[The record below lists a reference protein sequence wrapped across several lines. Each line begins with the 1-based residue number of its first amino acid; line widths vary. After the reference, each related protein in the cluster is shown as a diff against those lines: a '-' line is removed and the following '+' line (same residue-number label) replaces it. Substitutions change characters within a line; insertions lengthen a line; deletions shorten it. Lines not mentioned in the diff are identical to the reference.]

1 MLPCSRTFRSGS
13 RSSSRSRAVF
23 AALGLAGLSL
33 AGSHPAL
40 AQTAVLTQNNDNA
53 RTGSNT
59 AETILTPQNVSVS
72 TFGKLFTITGLNA
85 NVNGQVLYVPGVSI
99 GGATHNVVYAYT
111 SNNSDNSPCGLYAY
125 DADNGKQLWATVLPN
140 SATYTTATPVID
152 PATNIMYVLTKT
164 GTDDTG
170 LTYLHAFDITTGKDK
185 PGSPIQVTASASG
198 TGDGSINGKVYFDGS
213 ASSGRFHANDRP
225 ALLLSNG
232 NVYVGFAHNS
242 DSFPYHGWVLAYN
255 YSGGVLSQVA
265 SFCTTPN
272 GSDGGIWQAG
282 KGLTA
287 DAAGNIYFS
296 IGNGTFDVNSGGKD
310 YGMCYM
316 KLSPTLQV
324 LDYFAPFDESSRS
337 NADLDLGNS
346 GIVGIPGTAAM
357 FGGGTKFGSAF
368 LLDSGNL
375 GNFTTNGP
383 DKVLDRIDGVSGNY
397 DVGQNPVS
405 WDSGIGADK
414 YVYLWPRTQ
423 PVEQFQYDP
432 TVGNLSPKGIFK
444 TASSSVTDGGSLAVS
459 SSGTSNA
466 ILWAVGANGTVRAYN
481 AADVSSPELW
491 DSALNASRDG
501 ISNTG
506 HFQFPTVVNGK
517 VYVPTGGST
526 IAVYGLLQAQ
536 VPPASTVY
544 QINSGGGA
552 SGGFIADADA
562 SGGGTYSTSAAV
574 STAGV
579 ANAAPPAVYQTE
591 RFGNFAY
598 TLPNLTPGAS
608 YTLRLHFAEIYW
620 TAAGKRLFNVA
631 VNGSPALSN
640 FDIFQAAG
648 GANKAVVETIPV
660 TAGSSGTVTVT
671 FTSIKD
677 NAKLSGLELVS
688 GGTVAVPSAP
698 TNLAAV
704 PGNDQVALSW
714 TGSPAAATYSVYR
727 GTTSGSETLLEG
739 GLAAP
744 SYTDTGLT
752 NGTTYFY
759 QVAAVNSAGT
769 SAKSGEASATPSVTA
784 SAPVFQINSGGGSAG
799 NFSADMDAA
808 TGGTYST
815 SAAVSTA
822 GVTNPA
828 PQAVYQT
835 ERFGNFTYTLPSLT
849 PGASYTLRL
858 HFAEIYWTAASKRLF
873 NVAVNGSPALT
884 NFDIFQAAGGANK
897 AVVETFPVTA
907 DSSGKVTVTFTS
919 VKDNAKLSGLE
930 LLH

>member
-170 LTYLHAFDITTGKDK
+170 STFLRVFDITTGKEK
-185 PGSPIQVTASASG
+185 TAAPTQVTASASG

-232 NVYVGFAHNS
+232 NVYIGFAHNS

-574 STAGV
+574 TTAGV

-631 VNGSPALSN
+631 VNGSPAL
-640 FDIFQAAG
+640 
-648 GANKAVVETIPV
+648 
-660 TAGSSGTVTVT
+660 
-671 FTSIKD
+671 
-677 NAKLSGLELVS
+677 
-688 GGTVAVPSAP
+688 
-698 TNLAAV
+698 
-704 PGNDQVALSW
+704 DQL
-714 TGSPAAATYSVYR
+714 R
-727 GTTSGSETLLEG
+727 H
-739 GLAAP
+739 
-744 SYTDTGLT
+744 
-752 NGTTYFY
+752 
-759 QVAAVNSAGT
+759 
-769 SAKSGEASATPSVTA
+769 
-784 SAPVFQINSGGGSAG
+784 
-799 NFSADMDAA
+799 
-808 TGGTYST
+808 
-815 SAAVSTA
+815 
-822 GVTNPA
+822 
-828 PQAVYQT
+828 
-835 ERFGNFTYTLPSLT
+835 LPSGRRSEQSRRGNH
-849 PGASYTLRL
+849 PRDGRQQRDGHRDL
-858 HFAEIYWTAASKRLF
+858 H
-873 NVAVNGSPALT
+873 
-884 NFDIFQAAGGANK
+884 
-897 AVVETFPVTA
+897 
-907 DSSGKVTVTFTS
+907 
-919 VKDNAKLSGLE
+919 
-930 LLH
+930 LHQR